1 MNNIKK
7 AKINEI
13 FDSIQGEGPY
23 IGYRQLFIRF
33 CGCNLLCNYCD
44 TEFNQGDFYTV
55 EELLEKIKSFDLEHI
70 HSISLTGGEPLLQY
84 EFLRDF
90 LPEIKKTGIKIY
102 LETNGT
108 LEKPLQQI
116 LEFVDII
123 AMDFKLNS
131 CAKIGDLYSQHE
143 NFLEVLK
150 NSKKEV
156 FAKIVF
162 DANIQDFEINEATK
176 LAQKYQISLVLQPK
190 MIGTKPDISQDEI
203 IKIMNKFLEKH
214 TDTRMIG
221 QVHKFFEIR

>member
-1 MNNIKK
+1 MSDIKQ

-23 IGYRQLFIRF
+23 IGYRQLFVRF
-33 CGCNLLCNYCD
+33 CGCNLLCDYCD
-44 TEFNQGDFYTV
+44 TEFSKGDLYSV
-55 EELLEKIKSFDLEHI
+55 EALMEKVKSYDLQYI

-90 LPEIKKTGIKIY
+90 LPEIKNAGMKIY

-108 LEKPLQQI
+108 LDKPLQQV

-131 CAKIGDLYSQHE
+131 CAKIGDLYSKHE
-143 NFLEVLK
+143 KFLEVLK
-150 NSKKEV
+150 NSQKEV

-162 DANIQDFEINEATK
+162 DEKIQDFEINESTK
-176 LAQKYQISLVLQPK
+176 LAQKYQIPLVLQPK
-190 MIGTKPDISQDEI
+190 MVGSKPAVSQDEI